1 MHICDAHG
9 PAICCNCNGTP
20 PSINGYSHG
29 NICRKTVQNI
39 MNYLE
44 EGDLYRYKNGKLYL
58 VEIYNPSSMLEEECE
73 I

>member
-9 PAICCNCNGTP
+9 TAICCNCNGTP
-20 PSINGYSHG
+20 TSINGYSHG

-44 EGDLYRYKNGKLYL
+44 DGELYRFKDGKLYGVDVWETDIQSEYEL
-58 VEIYNPSSMLEEECE
+58 DI
-73 I
+73 

>member
-1 MHICDAHG
+1 MHICDAYG
-9 PAICCNCNGTP
+9 NAICCNCNGTP
-20 PSINGYSHG
+20 PSINGYSRG

-58 VEIYNPSSMLEEECE
+58 VKIYNPSSILEEECE